1 MGQNWRLDE
10 KMAGDGGLQSL
21 LMDALVQ
28 AGALSA
34 DAAHDLEVRARSYAL
49 PLSHVL
55 DVVAGVSQNQIA
67 AAWATLY
74 QARQV
79 DPLTHPPDPRL
90 IAVTSPAE
98 AISGGYL
105 PWRRMGGATIVLT
118 ADPAAFIGIER
129 LAAHYGPVRM
139 AISTRDHLVAAQT
152 RAFDRSLVRQAE
164 AKVPA
169 RDSCRTWK
177 RSTAALVCAVGL
189 LIVTAGVAW
198 APFVLLTGLSAVC
211 IVTMLA
217 QTGLKAAALIAS
229 RGVFKTPERPQVL
242 PERLPRITMLIPLFD
257 ETAIAA
263 HLLHHLHAIDYP
275 VELLDICFVMEA
287 GDLKTRRA
295 IGNAK
300 LPRWMRHVT
309 VPPGAVKTK
318 PRALNYA
325 LNFTDG
331 DIIGVWDAEDAPEPN
346 QLLQVAHRFAQAD
359 AGLACLQ
366 GVLDYYN
373 PRANWLTRCFALE
386 YAAWFRVV
394 LPGFAR
400 MGLIVPLGGTTL
412 FFRRATLEALD
423 GWDAHNVTEDADLGI
438 RLARRGY
445 RTELIETVTFEEANG
460 HAWPWV
466 KQRSRWLKGYAMTY
480 GVHMRGPARLWRDI
494 GAWRFLGL
502 QVLILGTLIQF
513 ALAPVIWSFW
523 LVPLGLPHP
532 VADSLPTWALLT
544 GAMLFAA
551 TGLLNLW
558 VAALGVSRAGKGW
571 LLPWALTLPLYF
583 PLGLIAMWK
592 GLCELCWKPFFW
604 DKTEH
609 GRLLPRLTPRVSDL
623 SPLAR
628 HPVSDG

>member
-1 MGQNWRLDE
+1 MGQNWRFDNNI
-10 KMAGDGGLQSL
+10 AGDEGPQSL
-21 LMDALVQ
+21 LMGALVQ

-34 DAAHDLEVRARSYAL
+34 EVARDLVVRARSNAL

-55 DVVAGVSQNQIA
+55 NVVAGVSQSQIA

-74 QARQV
+74 QARQI

-90 IAVTSPAE
+90 IACTSPAE
-98 AISGGYL
+98 AIAGGYL
-105 PWRRMGGATIVLT
+105 PWRRVGGATVVLT
-118 ADPAAFIGIER
+118 ADPAAFIGVER
-129 LAAHYGPVRM
+129 LAAFYGPVRI
-139 AISTRDHLVAAQT
+139 AISTRDHLRAAQM
-152 RAFDRSLVRQAE
+152 RAFERSLVQQAE

-177 RSTAALVCAVGL
+177 RRTAALVCAFAL
-189 LIVTAGVAW
+189 LIVATGVTW
-198 APFVLLTGLSAVC
+198 APSALLTGLCAVC
-211 IVTMLA
+211 VITMLS
-217 QTGLKAAALIAS
+217 QTGLKAAALVAS
-229 RGVFKTPERPQVL
+229 RGVSKTPEHPQVM
-242 PERLPRITMLIPLFD
+242 PERLPRITMLIPLCD

-263 HLLHHLHAIDYP
+263 HLLHHLNAIDYP

-309 VPPGAVKTK
+309 VPAGAVKTK

-325 LNFTDG
+325 MNFTDS

-346 QLLQVAHRFAQAD
+346 QLLRVAHRFAEAD
-359 AGLACLQ
+359 TGLACLQ

-386 YAAWFRVV
+386 YAGWFRVV
-394 LPGFAR
+394 LPGLAR

-412 FFRRATLEALD
+412 FFRRETLEALD

-438 RLARRGY
+438 RLVRRGY
-445 RTELIETVTFEEANG
+445 RTELIDTVTFEEANG

-480 GVHMRGPARLWRDI
+480 GVHMRRPVRLWRDI
-494 GAWRFLGL
+494 GARRFFGL
-502 QVLILGTLIQF
+502 QVLILGTVIQF

-532 VADSLPTWALLT
+532 IADGLPKWALLT
-544 GAMLFAA
+544 GALLFAA
-551 TGLLNLW
+551 TGFLNLW

-571 LLPWALTLPLYF
+571 LLPWALTLPFYF

-592 GLCELCWKPFFW
+592 GLWELCWKPFFW

-609 GRLLPRLTPRVSDL
+609 GKLLPRATPRAMAL
-623 SPLAR
+623 LPHAR
-628 HPVSDG
+628 HQVSDG